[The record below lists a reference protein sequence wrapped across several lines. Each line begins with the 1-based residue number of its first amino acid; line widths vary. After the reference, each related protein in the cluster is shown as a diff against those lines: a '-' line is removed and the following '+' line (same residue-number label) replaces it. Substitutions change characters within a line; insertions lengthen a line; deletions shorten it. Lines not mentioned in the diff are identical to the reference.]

1 MPLPNTIL
9 ANSYKALKASEE
21 EKIDTTIKYDEAYTE
36 FNRWLCLHVRHLKSV
51 SNEEHP
57 HALNMQA
64 LLKHLQESPPR
75 TAFSPEI
82 FGYYSWA
89 ELLDVLDDDGNGYI
103 TTSDFS
109 SFWDKVIILHLNLIC
124 LDELY
129 VLTEVTFVSPHL
141 LIARGSYSPFGQ

>member
-1 MPLPNTIL
+1 MDIDEDPELDIEVPLPNTKL
-9 ANSYKALKASEE
+9 ANAYKALKASEE

-109 SFWDKVIILHLNLIC
+109 SFWDKVIILHLNLI
-124 LDELY
+124 
-129 VLTEVTFVSPHL
+129 
-141 LIARGSYSPFGQ
+141 